1 MNETN
6 EFRVATE
13 SRVQGTRATHVLV
26 ILNPKSRGGQS
37 ALAATLAALSESRLV
52 PEVAET
58 SAPLHATQLVRELV
72 SASPGKYAAVLSLG
86 GDGTAMEVASALA
99 ELQDA
104 PPLGIVAVGTANILG
119 RSLGIPMNP
128 AHAVAA
134 LLDAK
139 AVRIDIGRI
148 EGGPAFAIG
157 LGVGLDATM
166 IGGTSSVLK
175 RRIGYAA
182 YALSALRAGLR
193 LERFRATITVDG
205 VVHVVDA
212 SSVLVANFGT
222 VLGGLLCFGE
232 EIGHRDGVLD
242 VCVYSPGS
250 YFEAVRIFWRML
262 RGGVSRDCRV
272 RIIRGRHVRIET
284 DPPRPLQADGELLG
298 LTPVNI
304 RVEPNAIRVLVP
316 NATPRRWRIPRLA
329 ATRGHTDQLESC
341 TP

>member
-1 MNETN
+1 M
-6 EFRVATE
+6 
-13 SRVQGTRATHVLV
+13 LV
-26 ILNPKSRGGQS
+26 IVNPGSRRGRE
-37 ALAATLAALSESRLV
+37 ALASTLAGLRDTGLV

-58 SAPLHATQLVRELV
+58 TAPRHATTLVRDRV
-72 SASPGKYAAVLSLG
+72 SAYPARYAAVLSLG

-99 ELQDA
+99 ALPDA
-104 PPLGIVAVGTANILG
+104 PPLGIVAVGTANILA
-119 RSLGIPMNP
+119 RSLGIPVNP
-128 AHAVAA
+128 SRAVAA
-134 LLDAK
+134 LLNAE
-139 AVRIDIGRI
+139 VVPIDIGRI
-148 EGGPAFAIG
+148 DGGSAFAIG

-166 IGGTSSVLK
+166 ISGTSSVLK

-205 VVHVVDA
+205 QVHDVDA

-222 VLGGLLCFGE
+222 VLGGLLCFGD

-250 YFEAVRIFWRML
+250 YFEAARIFWRML

-284 DPPRPLQADGELLG
+284 DPPRPMQADGELLG
-298 LTPVNI
+298 LTPVDI
-304 RVEPNAIRVLVP
+304 CVEPNAVRILVP
-316 NATPRRWRIPRLA
+316 HAAPRRWRISRLA
-329 ATRGHTDQLESC
+329 TARGHTEQLESC